1 MGLTA
6 DPKPGV
12 RVGRL
17 GLYGRSGG
25 HRAPRYCSLR
35 SACYFGTNGTDG
47 AFGPFPF
54 RVDVAKQHPHG
65 ISMSEHYYH
74 DREPPTPRT
83 PYTRLEQELICL
95 RRDYDQTRAR
105 VATMQRLLDALS
117 EQYPV
122 VAGMSPQQL
131 WGARA
136 GIGSALIVLA
146 VAITKLALAIAD
158 GLKD

>member
-1 MGLTA
+1 
-6 DPKPGV
+6 
-12 RVGRL
+12 
-17 GLYGRSGG
+17 
-25 HRAPRYCSLR
+25 
-35 SACYFGTNGTDG
+35 
-47 AFGPFPF
+47 
-54 RVDVAKQHPHG
+54 
-65 ISMSEHYYH
+65 MSEHYH
-74 DREPPTPRT
+74 NDREPPTPRT

-136 GIGSALIVLA
+136 GIGSALVVLA
-146 VAITKLALAIAD
+146 VAVTKLALAIAD